1 MQTSFGHSVPVYDM
15 ERTICDLLRSRKN
28 VEMQVFQDA
37 LKQYAKRKDKNLR
50 MLMKYAAM
58 FHVENILRPYLEVL
72 LQMITT
78 ARQLKDLIRNMSK
91 KKSADAQILM
101 RNYMMERFLE
111 RISLSEYK
119 TSLY

>member
-1 MQTSFGHSVPVYDM
+1 MARNKGISLKQKYRYFIGTICLYFRANIVYTVKKDLHEIGIIAMQTSFGHSVPVYDM

-72 LQMITT
+72 L
-78 ARQLKDLIRNMSK
+78 
-91 KKSADAQILM
+91 
-101 RNYMMERFLE
+101 
-111 RISLSEYK
+111 
-119 TSLY
+119 